1 MLFLLNVAGDSTED
15 PSHLKKVWPTQRLCP
30 KCSLDA
36 AGTVFDKS
44 KVAMYMSDVYN
55 IEADHENYYDY
66 CQFVY
71 ELDSNVVK
79 VSLDDEASKD
89 LIKRRLICSSLAYV

>member
-1 MLFLLNVAGDSTED
+1 
-15 PSHLKKVWPTQRLCP
+15 
-30 KCSLDA
+30 
-36 AGTVFDKS
+36 
-44 KVAMYMSDVYN
+44 MYMSDVYN

-79 VSLDDEASKD
+79 VSLDDESSKD